1 MMLDRSRMQLEDR
14 VHRSL
19 GLLRSARLL
28 GVEEAMKHL
37 SRIRLGVSMGLL
49 EELKL
54 STVQR
59 LFLDVQPGHLRMNN
73 PDLPSP
79 STMAN
84 PVQTGEEEIRL
95 RRAEIVRNA
104 LSS

>member
-1 MMLDRSRMQLEDR
+1 MQLEDR

-19 GLLRSARLL
+19 GLLRSAKLL

-37 SRIRLGVSMGLL
+37 SRIRLGVSMELL
-49 EELKL
+49 EGLKL
-54 STVQR
+54 ATVQR

-79 STMAN
+79 PDSTN
-84 PVQTGEEEIRL
+84 PREINDEAIRL
-95 RRAEIVRNA
+95 RRAEIVRKA